1 MSSKTYVVLHSPKRA
16 SDDAAFSWGSAR
28 LGVEEKQRDI
38 GSVAKMRDG
47 LKYEK
52 LTHSHTT
59 WPNNPSL
66 RVSEVLMVN

>member
-47 LKYEK
+47 LK
-52 LTHSHTT
+52 
-59 WPNNPSL
+59 
-66 RVSEVLMVN
+66 